1 MSTLHTINKS
11 PFERSAFVSA
21 LNHLRPGDALLMIE
35 DAVVGARK
43 GSAFA
48 ERLENAAKNCSVYV
62 LGPDLAARGMGKNET
77 IQAAKLVDY
86 AGFVE
91 LVTSHDRTQ
100 AWL

>member
-11 PFERSAFVSA
+11 PFERFAFTSA
-21 LNHLRPGDALLMIE
+21 LNHLRPGDTLLMIE
-35 DAVVGARK
+35 DAVVGARR

-48 ERLENAAKNCSVYV
+48 GLLENAAKTCSVYI
-62 LGPDLAARGMGKNET
+62 LGPDLAARGMGKNEM

-86 AGFVE
+86 GGFVD
-91 LVTSHDRTQ
+91 LVTGHDRTQ

>member
-11 PFERSAFVSA
+11 PFERSAFMSA
-21 LNHLRPGDALLMIE
+21 LNHLRPGDTLLMIE
-35 DAVVGARK
+35 DSVVGGRK

-48 ERLENAAKNCSVYV
+48 ERLEQAAKTCNVCV
-62 LGPDLAARGMGKNET
+62 LEPDLAARGMGKNEM

-86 AGFVE
+86 GGFVD
-91 LVTSHDRTQ
+91 LVTGHDRTQ

>member
-11 PFERSAFVSA
+11 PFERSAFTSA
-21 LNHLRPGDALLMIE
+21 LNHLRPGDTLLMIE
-35 DAVVGARK
+35 DAVVGARR

-48 ERLENAAKNCSVYV
+48 GLLENAAKTCSVYI
-62 LGPDLAARGMGKNET
+62 LGPDLAARGMGKNEM

-86 AGFVE
+86 GGFVD
-91 LVTSHDRTQ
+91 LVTGHDRTQ

>member
-11 PFERSAFVSA
+11 PFERCALISA
-21 LNHLRPGDALLMIE
+21 LNHLRAGDAVLMLE

-43 GSAFA
+43 GSAFSG
-48 ERLENAAKNCSVYV
+48 LFENATMDCSVYV
-62 LGPDLAARGMGKNET
+62 LGPDLAARGMGEKDL
-77 IQAAKLVDY
+77 IQGAKLVDY
-86 AGFVE
+86 GGFVD